1 MLEKLLET
9 LLEMLLETHAVGG
22 LPLETHATATY
33 CWRHMLLAKTPHAH
47 AFASALTPHL
57 HLRRCTYALHHELL
71 LCVRRFGLHRD
82 YFLVNVH

>member
-57 HLRRCTYALHHELL
+57 HLRRCTYALHHESGVAS
-71 LCVRRFGLHRD
+71 LCTSVWLAS
-82 YFLVNVH
+82 